1 MIDAHAHVH
10 DSAFDVDRAAMLDRA
25 RLAGIEALITIGT
38 DLVESR
44 SAIKCAEQYPC
55 VWASIGIHPHVLNTA
70 SNVTSVRALGE
81 ELKKMVSSSQK
92 IVAIG
97 ECGLDYFAH
106 DATQHIT
113 DQQKEMQKAG
123 FLAQVSLAEEQSLPL
138 IIHTRP
144 SAHNMDAYDDMRD
157 LLHAVFASYSGV
169 GEQHPYV
176 VLHCYM
182 GDARVTQQFLDFPQ
196 VVFSFT
202 GNITYK
208 ARAGG
213 DVERVLAM
221 IPVERLLVETDCPYL
236 APVPFRGKRN
246 EPAYVALVAQHI
258 AEKKKISY
266 TLLEE
271 QLHQNVQRIFPKLAH
286 FI

>member
-10 DSAFDVDRAAMLDRA
+10 DSAFDMDRAAMLERA

-38 DLVESR
+38 DLAESQ
-44 SAIKCAEQYPC
+44 SAIECAEQYPS
-55 VWASIGIHPHVLNTA
+55 VWASVGIHPHVFNTTSSVA
-70 SNVTSVRALGE
+70 SARALGE
-81 ELKKMVSSSQK
+81 ELKKMLLFSRK

-97 ECGLDYFAH
+97 ECGLDYFTR
-106 DATQHIT
+106 DVTQHIT
-113 DQQKEMQKAG
+113 DQQKEIQKAG
-123 FLAQVSLAEEQSLPL
+123 FLAQVALAEERSLPL

-144 SAHNMDAYDDMRD
+144 SLDRMDAYDDMRT
-157 LLHAVFASYSGV
+157 LLHSVFTSYSGV
-169 GEQHPYV
+169 TGEYPYV
-176 VLHCYM
+176 ILHCYM
-182 GDARVTQQFLDFPQ
+182 GDARVTQRFLDFPR

-213 DVERVLAM
+213 DVDRVLDM

-236 APVPFRGKRN
+236 APVPHRGKRN
-246 EPAYVALVAQHI
+246 EPAYVTLVARHI
-258 AEKKKISY
+258 AEMKKISY

-271 QLHQNVQRIFPKLAH
+271 QLQENTRRIFPRLM
-286 FI
+286 F

>member
-10 DSAFDVDRAAMLDRA
+10 DSAFDMDRAAMLERA

-38 DLVESR
+38 DLAESQ
-44 SAIKCAEQYPC
+44 SAIECAEQYPS
-55 VWASIGIHPHVLNTA
+55 VWASVGIHPHVFNTA
-70 SNVTSVRALGE
+70 SSVASARALGE
-81 ELKKMVSSSQK
+81 ELKKMLLSSRK

-97 ECGLDYFAH
+97 ECGLDYFTR
-106 DATQHIT
+106 DVTQHIT
-113 DQQKEMQKAG
+113 DQQKEIQKAG
-123 FLAQVSLAEEQSLPL
+123 FLAQVALAEERSLPL

-144 SAHNMDAYDDMRD
+144 SLDRMDAYDDMRT
-157 LLHAVFASYSGV
+157 LLHSVFTSYSGV
-169 GEQHPYV
+169 TGEHPYV
-176 VLHCYM
+176 ILHCYM
-182 GDARVTQQFLDFPQ
+182 GDARVTQRFLDFPW

-213 DVERVLAM
+213 DVDRVLDM

-236 APVPFRGKRN
+236 APVPHRGKRN
-246 EPAYVALVAQHI
+246 EPSYVTLVARHI
-258 AEKKKISY
+258 AEMKKISY

-271 QLHQNVQRIFPKLAH
+271 QLQENTRRIFPRLM
-286 FI
+286 F